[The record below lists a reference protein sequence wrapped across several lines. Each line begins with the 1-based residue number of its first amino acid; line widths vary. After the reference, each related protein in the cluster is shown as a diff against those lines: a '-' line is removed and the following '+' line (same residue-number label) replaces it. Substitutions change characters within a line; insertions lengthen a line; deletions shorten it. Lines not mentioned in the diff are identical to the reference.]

1 MNPVDPKFSA
11 KESGTAPKPATPVRL
26 SRVLVVAIVIILVG
40 LAIGIMPRWFSRRA
54 LGQETQEL
62 AVTTVAVVSPSP
74 GQSDFGVPLPA
85 EVQAYVEAPI
95 YARASGYLKHWLV
108 DIGAAV
114 TNGQLLAEIET
125 PELDQQLAQA
135 KAEVA
140 QNQAALDLAKITS
153 ARWTDLLKTA
163 SVSEQETAEKQ
174 SDLELKK
181 ANLDAALA
189 NLHRL
194 EELKTFASVT
204 APFDGTITA
213 RRTDVGQL
221 ITAGSGNELFRLAQV
236 NPLRVYVRVPQT
248 MARAITPGQT
258 AELILDQSLGKK
270 ITAKVVRTAGAMEPG
285 SRTLLTELQVDNAR
299 GDILA
304 GSYAQVRFTDS
315 VAAPTLTLPANTL
328 LFRAEGIRVGVVNA
342 DNKVEIRAVKL
353 GRDFGQTVEVLE
365 GIAAG
370 DRVIMNPADSLAS
383 GLAVRV
389 AEPVKPTAD
398 K

>member
-11 KESGTAPKPATPVRL
+11 HAAGTAPKAAAPIRL
-26 SRVLVVAIVIILVG
+26 RRVLVVAIVIILIG
-40 LAIGIMPRWFSRRA
+40 LAAGLIPRWFTRRA
-54 LGQETQEL
+54 LAQETQEL

-74 GQSDFGVPLPA
+74 GKSDFGVPLPA
-85 EVQAYVEAPI
+85 EVQPFVEAPI

-153 ARWTDLLKTA
+153 ARWTELLKSA
-163 SVSEQETAEKQ
+163 SVSEQETAEKH

-204 APFDGTITA
+204 APFDGTITS
-213 RRTDVGQL
+213 RKTDVGQL
-221 ITAGSGNELFRLAQV
+221 ITAGSGNELFRLAQAV
-236 NPLRVYVRVPQT
+236 AAQAREA
-248 MARAITPGQT
+248 ARARSDDEFVSKLGGALQE
-258 AELILDQSLGKK
+258 ADESALWLELLREECGMD
-270 ITAKVVRTAGAMEPG
+270 A
-285 SRTLLTELQVDNAR
+285 
-299 GDILA
+299 
-304 GSYAQVRFTDS
+304 
-315 VAAPTLTLPANTL
+315 TLTQPLA
-328 LFRAEGIRVGVVNA
+328 AEASELMAIFTTMI
-342 DNKVEIRAVKL
+342 NKTK
-353 GRDFGQTVEVLE
+353 
-365 GIAAG
+365 
-370 DRVIMNPADSLAS
+370 
-383 GLAVRV
+383 
-389 AEPVKPTAD
+389 D
-398 K
+398 KNRK